1 MCSFFMGLGSRSE
14 RVIMFFPVNPM
25 ELLSV
30 DKYSSIFVGSVECTF
45 EWMSLQRAKNKKYS
59 FKITSDSR

>member
-1 MCSFFMGLGSRSE
+1 
-14 RVIMFFPVNPM
+14 MFFPVNPM

-30 DKYSSIFVGSVECTF
+30 DKYSSIFVGSVEGPF